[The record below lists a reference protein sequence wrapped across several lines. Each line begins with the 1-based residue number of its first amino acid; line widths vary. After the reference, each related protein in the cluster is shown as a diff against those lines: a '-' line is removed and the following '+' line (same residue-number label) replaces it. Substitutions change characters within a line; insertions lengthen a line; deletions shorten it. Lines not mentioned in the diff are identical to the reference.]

1 MPINLDAADKLFM
14 SAKAD
19 THRPTYFCSELTGG
33 YTVTGKLRNSGTL
46 RPESDPGAFPAGTR
60 KLNRDD
66 IDVYRRTISNA
77 GTTTYLIP
85 IDLATADMWTRAFDN
100 IELASRNGAIPIAE
114 QTVRLC
120 GATTKVCAYMTLDA
134 HSVVIEKTKT
144 DSGYVRNARIV
155 WRVSTWLDSCGS
167 AHPAAVIHSQPYP
180 AHSPSPNQMLRLCSN
195 TTNAVNVAFV
205 ADVPGYL
212 EETLDAF
219 IAAGWTVD
227 AQAAYDALVDIHSYD
242 KIADAADRWQTA
254 IDEDFAKTTDA
265 IVSCV
270 GADQAIRHVHNLVHR
285 LEAYP
290 VPLNLYIKIYNYL
303 KSKFPDY
310 ALDEIVESNL
320 NLLMTDTMQRLDD
333 AKSTLETC
341 PVNPQAQASAF
352 FNGGQRAA
360 IESHDPLVMVQ
371 SAAGTGKA
379 LPVDEPVL
387 TPEGWKPMGELTLDD
402 QVIGSDGKPH
412 RILHIVDQGVRP
424 GYLVKFYDGSSVRCD
439 EDHLWTFEQVTGYDR
454 NHRSTRTAKQWTETS
469 FNRWH
474 LPIVK
479 PIEFEAKNLPIDP
492 YLLGALLADGSLHLR
507 TIRYTKNEQAVI
519 DEVAKACT
527 HDGRTL
533 IEATPTAATVRYFN
547 MSDDTTGDHRYTR
560 LRDEIADLGLRV
572 KSVDKFIPEIYKFG
586 SVEQRIAIING
597 LFDGDGTIRT
607 HRGYAHYS
615 TRSERLAHD
624 VLEVLWSLGV
634 SARLDYNKHKRGD
647 YWIVK
652 CYSPEFN
659 PFRASG
665 NHARY
670 QGTKR
675 TVHRKV
681 MSFTPIEPCEM
692 RCIAIDSDDHL
703 FVTKDYALTHNSSTL
718 KGRIQYMVDSG
729 IDPHDITVLSFTNA
743 AADHIRDICPDINSM
758 TISSMV
764 HTIYQENFSHELSSI
779 PTLLNSLDIWFPRG
793 SLASDLKHYL
803 RAVDAHKPDAFTR
816 LNSFVKTN
824 YDGVIG
830 LLDGCGQ
837 TTLELEIVIAYQKI
851 GTFIEPPEVS
861 SRHLL
866 VDEVQDNSIFDFVY
880 ILEYVLTHKE
890 SLFIVGRRIAD
901 VKPYELR
908 ETRAYDMR
916 AAA

>member
-60 KLNRDD
+60 KLHRDD
-66 IDVYRRTISNA
+66 IDVYRRTVSNA

-100 IELASRNGAIPIAE
+100 IELASRDGAIPIAE
-114 QTVRLC
+114 QTVRLR
-120 GATTKVCAYMTLDA
+120 GTTAKVCAYMTLDA

-155 WRVSTWLDSCGS
+155 WRVSTWFDSCGS
-167 AHPAAVIHSQPYP
+167 THPATVIHSQPYP
-180 AHSPSPNQMLRLCSN
+180 AFIPSPNQTLKLCSN
-195 TTNAVNVAFV
+195 VTNAVTVAFV

-212 EETLDAF
+212 EATLDAF
-219 IAAGWTVD
+219 IAVGWTVD

-254 IDEDFAKTTDA
+254 IDEDFAKTVDA

-371 SAAGTGKA
+371 SAAGTGK
-379 LPVDEPVL
+379 
-387 TPEGWKPMGELTLDD
+387 
-402 QVIGSDGKPH
+402 
-412 RILHIVDQGVRP
+412 
-424 GYLVKFYDGSSVRCD
+424 
-439 EDHLWTFEQVTGYDR
+439 
-454 NHRSTRTAKQWTETS
+454 
-469 FNRWH
+469 
-474 LPIVK
+474 
-479 PIEFEAKNLPIDP
+479 
-492 YLLGALLADGSLHLR
+492 
-507 TIRYTKNEQAVI
+507 
-519 DEVAKACT
+519 
-527 HDGRTL
+527 
-533 IEATPTAATVRYFN
+533 
-547 MSDDTTGDHRYTR
+547 
-560 LRDEIADLGLRV
+560 
-572 KSVDKFIPEIYKFG
+572 
-586 SVEQRIAIING
+586 
-597 LFDGDGTIRT
+597 
-607 HRGYAHYS
+607 
-615 TRSERLAHD
+615 
-624 VLEVLWSLGV
+624 
-634 SARLDYNKHKRGD
+634 
-647 YWIVK
+647 
-652 CYSPEFN
+652 
-659 PFRASG
+659 
-665 NHARY
+665 
-670 QGTKR
+670 
-675 TVHRKV
+675 
-681 MSFTPIEPCEM
+681 
-692 RCIAIDSDDHL
+692 
-703 FVTKDYALTHNSSTL
+703 SSTL

-764 HTIYQENFSHELSSI
+764 HTIYQENFNHELSSI

-803 RAVDAHKPDAFTR
+803 HAVDAHEPDAFTR

-824 YDGVIG
+824 YDGVIN

-880 ILEYVLTHKE
+880 ILEYVLKHKE

-908 ETRAYDMR
+908 ETREYNLLT
-916 AAA
+916 AA